1 MATPN
6 ITLTGSF
13 QSPAGASTGYVI
25 VELQGFGQDE
35 APRVTGTGIFALV
48 KYTLTPAA
56 TFSLVLWGNDQLT
69 PANTTYLI
77 KFFDANG
84 NFVASKSYTFTGG
97 PKTVDISTL

>member
-13 QSPAGASTGYVI
+13 QSVTGASTGSVV
-25 VELQGFGQDE
+25 VELQGFGQD
-35 APRVTGTGIFALV
+35 APRVTGTGIFASI
-48 KYTLTPAA
+48 KYTLVAPAA
-56 TFSLVLWGNDQLT
+56 SFSLLIWGNDQLT
-69 PANTTYLI
+69 PANTSYLI